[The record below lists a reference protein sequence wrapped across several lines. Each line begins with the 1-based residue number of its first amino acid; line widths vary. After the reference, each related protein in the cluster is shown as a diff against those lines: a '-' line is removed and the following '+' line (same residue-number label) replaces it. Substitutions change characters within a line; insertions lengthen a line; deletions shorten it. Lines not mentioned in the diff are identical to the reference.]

1 MDEIVE
7 KLKDSDPFGTWWPF
21 IIAGL
26 VFLATTVKAYMNGQ
40 YCPSGNLITDQVV
53 VVTGGDGGI
62 GSEIVKE
69 LAKRAAIVVMCCR
82 DVQHGEKVKA
92 RIQKFL
98 GKTKARIDVRQLD
111 LRSFENIK
119 EFVNNFGELKV
130 LKFKFKILTPH

>member
-1 MDEIVE
+1 MDEIAE
-7 KLKDSDPFGTWWPF
+7 KLKDADPFASWWPF
-21 IIAGL
+21 IIAGV

-82 DVQHGEKVKA
+82 DVQNGEKVKA
-92 RIQKFL
+92 KIQKFL
-98 GKTKARIDVRQLD
+98 GKTKIRIDIRQLD
-111 LRSFENIK
+111 LNTFDNIK
-119 EFVNNFGELKV
+119 EFVKNFGTV
-130 LKFKFKILTPH
+130 STI